1 MKRSAIP
8 LIAVAL
14 SLSLTASAAGAASYR
29 GADLER
35 AIVKEFKRGHGGTR
49 GTADCA
55 SVKGDTKWRCRIRRA
70 DKRRSTPFVVTI
82 SGAGKWKA
90 ATFRFPGFS
99 GRYALHGCCI
109 KRR

>member
-1 MKRSAIP
+1 MKRSAIT

-14 SLSLTASAAGAASYR
+14 SLSLTTSAAWAASYR
-29 GADLER
+29 DADLER

-49 GTADCA
+49 G
-55 SVKGDTKWRCRIRRA
+55 SDTKWRCRVRRA

-82 SGAGKWKA
+82 SSAGKWKA